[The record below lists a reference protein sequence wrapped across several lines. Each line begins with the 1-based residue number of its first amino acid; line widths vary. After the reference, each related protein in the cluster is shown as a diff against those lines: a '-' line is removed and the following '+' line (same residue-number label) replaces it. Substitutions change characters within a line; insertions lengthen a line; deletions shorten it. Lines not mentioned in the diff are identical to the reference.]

1 MEVKM
6 KKLLT
11 ISKKAAFLV
20 MCIVLMYPTSSFS
33 YKHKINETNYFKNT
47 QIENTLTQKDKL
59 GLIHMVEEEKL
70 AHDVYTYLYKKW
82 NVSAFKIIARSE
94 TNHIRAIRRLLSV
107 YKIDDPTTNR
117 KLGEFNSQ
125 KIQKLYEQLTKD
137 GSKSKIDALKVG
149 ATIEDL
155 DIYDLE
161 KYIKN
166 TENSAIKRVYSNLMR
181 GSRNHLRIF
190 ISELKNLGAS
200 YAPQYI
206 SKEEFDKILS
216 SPIEKGN
223 HQTRGKLGF
232 Q

>member
-1 MEVKM
+1 M
-6 KKLLT
+6 KKALKIGIALT
-11 ISKKAAFLV
+11 VSVGMMSNLAIAYGGPRYNKGNRQT
-20 MCIVLMYPTSSFS
+20 ITINQ
-33 YKHKINETNYFKNT
+33 KITEA
-47 QIENTLTQKDKL
+47 DRV

-82 NVSAFKIIARSE
+82 NMPVFERIARSE
-94 TNHIRAIRRLLSV
+94 SNHIRAIRRLLSV
-107 YKIDDPTTNR
+107 YGITDPTTGKENG
-117 KLGEFNSQ
+117 KFKSQ
-125 KIQKLYEQLTKD
+125 KMQKLYEQLTKD
-137 GSKSKIDALKVG
+137 GSKSRIDALKIG

-166 TENSAIKRVYSNLMR
+166 TDNSAIKRVYSNLTR

-190 ISELKNLGAS
+190 ISELKNLGAT
-200 YAPQYI
+200 YTPQYI